1 MAVIIIAIGLM
12 ITGIDLWH
20 VLDVPYPAF
29 HVDGTV
35 GTHEL
40 SPSIQLYT
48 TGNILG
54 NQVKI
59 DLLPD
64 AIGCLLLF
72 IGGCMLV
79 KKNKEFIKG
88 MVLSLVAMGL
98 SVLLP
103 FTGFI
108 EQGPKLV
115 IWILVVYFGYAVAE
129 LAMEYFILYCT
140 VGMTDDLANRATNTR
155 ILFGWWI
162 TAIARVYMTF
172 LTFVGHGGVNR
183 VYRIIM
189 TVFVLFYGISLLFTK
204 KYLGRSP
211 VVSIHERKYRDKKEK
226 L

>member
-29 HVDGTV
+29 HVDGTM

-79 KKNKEFIKG
+79 KKNKEFI
-88 MVLSLVAMGL
+88 MAVIIQPILLFLLM
-98 SVLLP
+98 SVLMP
-103 FTGFI
+103 YTKEHSI
-108 EQGPKLV
+108 
-115 IWILVVYFGYAVAE
+115 
-129 LAMEYFILYCT
+129 
-140 VGMTDDLANRATNTR
+140 
-155 ILFGWWI
+155 
-162 TAIARVYMTF
+162 
-172 LTFVGHGGVNR
+172 
-183 VYRIIM
+183 
-189 TVFVLFYGISLLFTK
+189 GI
-204 KYLGRSP
+204 
-211 VVSIHERKYRDKKEK
+211 
-226 L
+226 